1 MDKNEEAP
9 LTFCRKSLR
18 ADSWPLRRLPRGE
31 KSWAARVSCSC
42 FATERSCASSGW
54 CWLST
59 TMACFAA
66 LMASESEVSVVWKA
80 WFSFMR
86 RAVAWPSAFWSPY
99 ISSIVDFLLAFN
111 SRILAVASS
120 MVAFSC
126 SDLCVPVSMAWV
138 FSLSLSEHQQ
148 ESFSCTALS
157 SSRSFWSSA
166 CMSFSKRTTFITGR
180 SLKLTATSSLR
191 ADVFMAA
198 ALQTRRAKSARMAVM
213 A

>member
-1 MDKNEEAP
+1 MARSEEAP
-9 LTFCRKSLR
+9 PACCRKSLR
-18 ADSWPLRRLPRGE
+18 AANWLLRRLPRGA
-31 KSWAARVSCSC
+31 KSWATRASCSRV
-42 FATERSCASSGW
+42 ATERSWASSGW
-54 CWLST
+54 CSLST
-59 TMACFAA
+59 TMACLAA
-66 LMASESEVSVVWKA
+66 LIASNSEVSVMWKP

-86 RAVAWPSAFWSPY
+86 KAVAVPSAFWSLY